1 MEISVALLAR
11 ARAAYERLGLAPPA
25 QLRSLPAQGWL
36 PLPDPLAFLRDAG
49 GEPLAAPVRAHLGAL
64 VVDDWYHAAGGYSQC
79 QSALDVLRL
88 HAQMGSYSLHARGPG
103 CGQFKLLALDET
115 AGTAQ
120 VHSSTP
126 LCRHWEAGLIQGAL
140 DATGDLLYSDVRW
153 VAERQQFELRFV
165 SDANR
170 TEVAWA
176 LGEPEDAR
184 VWRLRDR
191 VRRLEQQNAYLE
203 ARPAGTASATRRSS
217 PDWLDPL
224 TGAATEAHLVAHLRQ
239 LAQLPLPPQL
249 CVLSYG
255 LQGGTDAQSLR
266 ELGAAGQRLTRGAD
280 LLARLGEDRL
290 ALVLHEVNGD
300 AGERIAERLRQGLS
314 PSLREALVL
323 GLHTWRGDSVGA
335 LLERLR
341 G

>member
-1 MEISVALLAR
+1 MEVSVELLSR
-11 ARAAYERLGLAPPA
+11 VVAAYEQLGLQPPA
-25 QLRSLPAQGWL
+25 LLRSLPVQGWL
-36 PLPDPLAFLRDAG
+36 PLPDPLAFLRDAS
-49 GEPLAAPVRAHLGAL
+49 GEPLAAPVREQLGAQ

-79 QSALDVLRL
+79 QTALDVLRL
-88 HAQMGSYSLHARGPG
+88 HVQMGSYGLVARGPS
-103 CGQFKLLALDET
+103 CGSFKLLALDEA
-115 AGTAQ
+115 AGMAQ

-126 LCRHWEAGLIQGAL
+126 FCRHWEAGLIQGAL

-153 VAERQQFELRFV
+153 MADLQRFELRFV
-165 SDANR
+165 SDGNRAN
-170 TEVAWA
+170 VAWA

-191 VRRLEQQNAYLE
+191 VRRLEKRNAYLE
-203 ARPAGTASATRRSS
+203 ARPAGTVSTARRSS

-239 LAQLPLPPQL
+239 MAQLPLPPQL

-255 LQGGTDAQSLR
+255 VRGGTDAQALR

-290 ALVLHEVNGD
+290 ALVLHEVD
-300 AGERIAERLRQGLS
+300 REAGGRIADRLRQGLDA
-314 PSLREALVL
+314 ALQERL
-323 GLHTWRGDSVGA
+323 ALALHTWRGDSVGA